1 MDRIPTIIFR
11 AVNPASINTI
21 PNSIKLIPK
30 RMDTVIVPEIGNII
44 KINPKII
51 ASIPDILF
59 DSIFFLL
66 KFVKFTFSS
75 ENYD

>member
-11 AVNPASINTI
+11 AVNPARINTI

-30 RMDTVIVPEIGNII
+30 RMDTVIVPEIGKII

-59 DSIFFLL
+59 DSIIFPP
-66 KFVKFTFSS
+66 KIC
-75 ENYD
+75 